1 MKGVAWRGGV
11 TPNLRDCLW
20 NSVAGAV
27 VSIGNSWRLRLRLL
41 GIVVIIITTFILIQ
55 DSANAQV
62 GVLLPF
68 GQGDEGPHILSIE
81 SLETAGSQPSQEEST
96 GAVQDLAGSD
106 SEEGQTDSQ
115 YIVDSKSNNVKQDSG
130 SEGHH
135 SVVTDQVAEEP
146 EGISRTKDGPIGDTQ
161 VRDHSGG
168 EGGGSAV
175 TDEVAEESEI
185 MTRTQDGPIGDTHV
199 YDQSGGEG
207 GDPAVP
213 DGVAEESEGMIRT
226 RDGPIGDTHVHD
238 QSGDEGDGSAVTDE
252 VAEESEVMTRTQDGP
267 IGVTHV
273 YDQSGG
279 EDGGISVSEEGEED
293 SKGRYAGQDVTSGS
307 SHDTQSVGGRGNG
320 GPISTERDARE
331 FGISVKQLRRAR
343 RTKRKAKR
351 SRMSGV
357 SGLLEDLAKGRI
369 SKQEGSPRL
378 AGCSSLQGAKRTDT
392 DFDVVLTTA
401 EALARTGV
409 QTSTEGGGV
418 IFPVFSDVAKVRS
431 MGQEPVGNQE
441 AKARESTLKSR
452 GFIVPVADMFAAVR
466 RDWSELPI
474 DCGVCTIGAGYLPVR
489 LIATEKHKDGE
500 ILRFADVEY
509 PSLVARGTLVSIPAA
524 WLIMK
529 GNTPKEWSPGAGGFI
544 LCLESG
550 DKPVFVAWRT
560 GLFSQYTEFRAQPF
574 RERVSVV
581 QSEVIRG
588 TRQNESVLEAKLT
601 LSSRGYFVNRPLNR
615 DDYTFMFFGTVK
627 GPPVVQSLL
636 VKHALN
642 MSDKCVIE
650 REIDGGPVSLDCK
663 GWRKFEKL
671 MRKYEEG
678 EAAIAK
684 DKQRRQIMAVALLG
698 LGIVSGGFLYA
709 GHRKERGHGLLRMR
723 PSHTM
728 RHKLLDR
735 VMERKDDGR
744 RRRNRFMLPQLRE
757 GVSRAVVPGYVHNIL
772 SYIDAMHPVN
782 LLDAAKTL
790 QGHHD
795 IVSQWVDWGSGRREA
810 AKGVLYKGV
819 GGYGMATTGVLGTI
833 LALYSGAKHIY
844 GRSKQFLIARK
855 AKNYVDDVLSQKKEK
870 IKRRRIVFLVVR

>member
-293 SKGRYAGQDVTSGS
+293 SKG
-307 SHDTQSVGGRGNG
+307 
-320 GPISTERDARE
+320 
-331 FGISVKQLRRAR
+331 
-343 RTKRKAKR
+343 
-351 SRMSGV
+351 
-357 SGLLEDLAKGRI
+357 
-369 SKQEGSPRL
+369 
-378 AGCSSLQGAKRTDT
+378 SLQGAKRTDT

-671 MRKYEEG
+671 M
-678 EAAIAK
+678 
-684 DKQRRQIMAVALLG
+684 
-698 LGIVSGGFLYA
+698 SPSTCA
-709 GHRKERGHGLLRMR
+709 G
-723 PSHTM
+723 
-728 RHKLLDR
+728 
-735 VMERKDDGR
+735 
-744 RRRNRFMLPQLRE
+744 
-757 GVSRAVVPGYVHNIL
+757 
-772 SYIDAMHPVN
+772 
-782 LLDAAKTL
+782 
-790 QGHHD
+790 
-795 IVSQWVDWGSGRREA
+795 
-810 AKGVLYKGV
+810 
-819 GGYGMATTGVLGTI
+819 
-833 LALYSGAKHIY
+833 
-844 GRSKQFLIARK
+844 
-855 AKNYVDDVLSQKKEK
+855 
-870 IKRRRIVFLVVR
+870 